1 MRLYHGSNT
10 LFMVPDL
17 DLCRPDKDFGRGFY
31 LTEEEAQARKMSYRT
46 AIRYGGSESLMS
58 FDFDWHAAV
67 AAELKIRRF
76 DVPNKEWAMFVMA
89 NRRPQRES
97 DDHNRDNRYDLV
109 VGPVA
114 NDDLALLFRQFERN
128 LISVEILVREM
139 QFKRLTIQYSFHT
152 TAALSF
158 LKFVGAKDVR

>member
-10 LFMVPDL
+10 LFTTPDL

-31 LTEEEAQARKMSYRT
+31 LTEEESQARKMSHRT
-46 AIRYGGSESLMS
+46 TIRYGGAESLML

-67 AAELKIRRF
+67 AGGLKIRRF
-76 DVPNKEWAMFVMA
+76 DAPNKEWAMFVMA
-89 NRRPQRES
+89 NRRPQREAV
-97 DDHNRDNRYDLV
+97 DHNRDNRYDLV

-128 LISVEILVREM
+128 LISDETLVREM
-139 QFKRLTIQYSFHT
+139 RFKRLTIQYSFHT
-152 TAALSF
+152 LAALAF
-158 LKFVGAKDVR
+158 LKFVEANDVR